1 MNRHS
6 AIGADLLG
14 KSRIGLFQ
22 LAAKIAL
29 AHHERWDGTGCPQ
42 GLAGE
47 AIPLSGRIV
56 KVWWISRCLDHGI
69 AYRPPSAMKKPW
81 K

>member
-22 LAAKIAL
+22 LAAEIAL
-29 AHHERWDGTGCPQ
+29 AHHERWDGTGYPQ

-47 AIPLSGRIV
+47 AIP
-56 KVWWISRCLDHGI
+56 
-69 AYRPPSAMKKPW
+69 
-81 K
+81 